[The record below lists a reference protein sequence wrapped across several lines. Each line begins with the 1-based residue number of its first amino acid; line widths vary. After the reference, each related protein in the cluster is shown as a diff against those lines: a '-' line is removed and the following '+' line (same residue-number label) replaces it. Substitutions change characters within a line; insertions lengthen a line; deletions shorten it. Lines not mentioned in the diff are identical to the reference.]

1 MTVLVVED
9 DAAMLSL
16 LRDVLERAGHGV
28 IALSNGSE
36 LPAVLERG
44 AFDVAIFDKEM
55 PGSDGL
61 DLVSLLSDRRPS
73 VPVVLITAFGGTRIA
88 DEALRR
94 GAYSYLEKPFHVAAI
109 LDIVAAVSRF
119 RIGMERG
126 PGA

>member
-9 DAAMLSL
+9 DAVMRAL

-28 IALSNGSE
+28 IALADGSGV
-36 LPAVLERG
+36 PAVLERG
-44 AFDVAIFDKEM
+44 AFDLAIFDKEM

-61 DLVSLLSDRRPS
+61 DLVSLLRDRRPG

-94 GAYSYLEKPFHVAAI
+94 GAYSYLEKPFHVGAI
-109 LDIVAAVSRF
+109 LDIVAATSQF
-119 RIGMERG
+119 RIGVDRG
-126 PGA
+126 A